1 MRRNVVPRGSV
12 VRAQLKQNRL
22 DPGCFLQ
29 TTCLPKW
36 LFSLPKPV
44 LISTL
49 GTLGAQNQLILSLS
63 ENCRLFESWGTEAAL
78 VLPCCSC
85 RKKCDASYL
94 LCPEHSKLKRA
105 PCSHTWQRSRV
116 PKQLWLLHITH
127 VNIWGWSSST
137 ALKLP
142 GSVYHTCDVCAL
154 TQAQLSKCTAH
165 VAPQVCVLVLATDEC
180 LHWEILTLLCSEVHV
195 RTGWQWEK
203 QPVRKNHRPLPWHFE
218 SACIPTVSAHLD
230 AVKYRYMIK
239 KAFQMDGWLMRSMMI
254 TSIYYSTGHSVWE
267 MTGSKWPLL
276 HKNFNREGATT
287 SDLHCSWQDLHR
299 EFKPQACGARLC
311 DEPLLLKCG
320 FFGVLQFLVNF
331 AMLEKMNHYLIL
343 TISQLALWKQWCICH
358 PSCSW
363 LVVLPS
369 EHLISW
375 WDFFLAYYSHGSFF
389 FFLFLVDVP
398 KRVFQD
404 VFYSLTVRICL
415 QQK

>member
-1 MRRNVVPRGSV
+1 MRRNVVPRGSA

-49 GTLGAQNQLILSLS
+49 GTLGTQNQLILSLS

-94 LCPEHSKLKRA
+94 LCPEHSKLKWA
-105 PCSHTWQRSRV
+105 PCSHMWQRSRV

-142 GSVYHTCDVCAL
+142 GFVFHTCDVCAL
-154 TQAQLSKCTAH
+154 TQAQLSKCTVH

-203 QPVRKNHRPLPWHFE
+203 QPVRKKSP
-218 SACIPTVSAHLD
+218 SS
-230 AVKYRYMIK
+230 
-239 KAFQMDGWLMRSMMI
+239 
-254 TSIYYSTGHSVWE
+254 
-267 MTGSKWPLL
+267 
-276 HKNFNREGATT
+276 
-287 SDLHCSWQDLHR
+287 
-299 EFKPQACGARLC
+299 
-311 DEPLLLKCG
+311 
-320 FFGVLQFLVNF
+320 F
-331 AMLEKMNHYLIL
+331 A
-343 TISQLALWKQWCICH
+343 LALWKCLHSYSVC
-358 PSCSW
+358 PLRCSEIQVHDKKSFSNGW
-363 LVVLPS
+363 MTNE
-369 EHLISW
+369 EHDDNIYILQ
-375 WDFFLAYYSHGSFF
+375 HRSF
-389 FFLFLVDVP
+389 
-398 KRVFQD
+398 
-404 VFYSLTVRICL
+404 SLRDDWRQMAIVA
-415 QQK
+415 